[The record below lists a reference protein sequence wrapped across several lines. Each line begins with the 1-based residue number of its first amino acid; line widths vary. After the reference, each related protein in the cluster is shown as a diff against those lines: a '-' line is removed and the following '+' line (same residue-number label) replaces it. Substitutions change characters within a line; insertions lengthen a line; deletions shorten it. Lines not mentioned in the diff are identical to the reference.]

1 MVKQRNVLA
10 GLFREARTAAAIDAR
25 RVGIAAVASA
35 LPEFAFPGIRA
46 QLLRVGGAHIGRG
59 VAVLGRVDIVGPY
72 GAAQKLHIGE
82 DTLIGPNV
90 TFCLDEHITIGCGVS
105 IGPKVM
111 LYTATH
117 ALGPEKCRMSR
128 VVAAHPIVIED
139 GVWIG
144 LAAIVLPGVC
154 LGRGCVVSAGAV
166 VTKNVPPN
174 TLVAG
179 NPAIVVQELPFARR
193 TT

>member
-1 MVKQRNVLA
+1 VKPRHVLTSF
-10 GLFREARTAAAIDAR
+10 FREARTATAVDAR
-25 RVGIAAVASA
+25 RVAIGAFARA

-46 QLLRVGGAHIGRG
+46 QLLRAEGAHIARG
-59 VAVLGRVDIVGPY
+59 VAVLGRVDIVGPH
-72 GAAQKLHIGE
+72 GAAQRLHIGE
-82 DTLIGPNV
+82 GTLIGPNV
-90 TFCLDEHITIGCGVS
+90 TFCLDERITIGCGVS

-117 ALGPEKCRMSR
+117 ALGPETRRMSR
-128 VVAAHPIVIED
+128 VVAAHPIVVED
-139 GVWIG
+139 GAWVG

-179 NPAIVVQELPFARR
+179 NPAIVVQELPFARG